1 MLLEAPADRLGV
13 FVIEPLEVLGEFG
26 LGNLLMEPQL
36 L

>member
-1 MLLEAPADRLGV
+1 V